1 MGQHDTYRGWGRTQA
16 RTEVSQTLPA
26 MAAGLCS
33 TCGMD
38 GQTGRPAITNWI
50 VWVVIMSGIVCSC
63 IPGIYWDAVK
73 LVVTAASLRLL
84 ASGWP
89 WQPNVFININYTQLL
104 GVNHSSQVLLQ
115 SDMHQRKEEETVNL
129 SLAYS
134 GQEGKLLDRVQVLKV
149 YLWANTDIQNNN
161 EVLLTNLLLINLS
174 QRAVAQQLSQLLY
187 FYFISML

>member
-1 MGQHDTYRGWGRTQA
+1 
-16 RTEVSQTLPA
+16 
-26 MAAGLCS
+26 
-33 TCGMD
+33 
-38 GQTGRPAITNWI
+38 
-50 VWVVIMSGIVCSC
+50 
-63 IPGIYWDAVK
+63 
-73 LVVTAASLRLL
+73 
-84 ASGWP
+84 
-89 WQPNVFININYTQLL
+89 
-104 GVNHSSQVLLQ
+104 
-115 SDMHQRKEEETVNL
+115 MHQRKEEETVNL